1 MQNGLKSKFF
11 LLLLL
16 FGVLPAI
23 VSAWELKPVN
33 SMQLYPEPDT
43 DARLIFSADT
53 PAESDFLPYDLLNYA
68 GEKVFSGKL
77 LRNKDNR
84 WELTFN
90 RPAGFYE
97 IELENGQRIGV
108 LAAPTAKKPYD
119 DFFAH
124 EALFGGESP
133 SYIRDHIA
141 VFRKFGL
148 LNVREYCGWQDM
160 AQHGNY
166 SGQRAILDTL
176 HDGGLRSM
184 IFFDRLPAVANV
196 GGKSNLPR
204 YMHKLSDE
212 ADRLLDCSSNAD
224 YIQVYNEFVNRLGDA
239 SVPATVL
246 FGNRIREKHSQAVL
260 IGQGM
265 CAAQQ
270 SVSAVSSFVQN
281 GYHELTEALCIQTY
295 AAPEAIEAI
304 IRDYREALKGD
315 DRQGMDLWCTE
326 SGKPWY
332 RGGVSATLKGKVSAE
347 KRRADILEDQISA
360 KWIAMKAVEFK
371 ALGAKRYFPF
381 TQKPHVE
388 NANNFGMIDFLH
400 TPMRSQAAYLV
411 LPGVIGGMKYIGDLR
426 FPASENITLC
436 RVFSGKDRTV
446 AVLYRNDNDTAP
458 VSLRGL
464 PVTGIL
470 SVDGARIPVASDKV
484 KMTGGILYL
493 ELDGQKLG
501 GSLVTDTEAMRLF
514 AMSEHGQAHSR
525 KVYPGVLLYDYQ
537 PERDGTC
544 DPAGYNFLPRRID
557 VVAMNFSPEEI
568 EIKPETI
575 LPHGAKVVES
585 PSDLIKIPAN
595 GEVAVSWEIDWKGCN
610 ESNPVFKVQD
620 GNGNTPPLSL
630 RFFYPEK
637 CASKTFDF
645 MNLDRW
651 TRNCNGDMS
660 IQYDPP
666 ENALRFHVNFLGHTD
681 RWVFPRY
688 TLSDSETFDDVV
700 ALEFKIK
707 AIQSPREKRY
717 AFNIVFI
724 GDNRL
729 GYEPPTEEWETRTVM
744 LKGAIQ
750 DNARS
755 MMIGMGAYSP
765 EMVFWIKDI
774 RFLKS
779 VK

>member
-1 MQNGLKSKFF
+1 M
-11 LLLLL
+11 
-16 FGVLPAI
+16 
-23 VSAWELKPVN
+23 
-33 SMQLYPEPDT
+33 
-43 DARLIFSADT
+43 
-53 PAESDFLPYDLLNYA
+53 
-68 GEKVFSGKL
+68 
-77 LRNKDNR
+77 
-84 WELTFN
+84 
-90 RPAGFYE
+90 
-97 IELENGQRIGV
+97 
-108 LAAPTAKKPYD
+108 
-119 DFFAH
+119 
-124 EALFGGESP
+124 
-133 SYIRDHIA
+133 
-141 VFRKFGL
+141 
-148 LNVREYCGWQDM
+148 
-160 AQHGNY
+160 
-166 SGQRAILDTL
+166 
-176 HDGGLRSM
+176 
-184 IFFDRLPAVANV
+184 
-196 GGKSNLPR
+196 
-204 YMHKLSDE
+204 
-212 ADRLLDCSSNAD
+212 
-224 YIQVYNEFVNRLGDA
+224 
-239 SVPATVL
+239 
-246 FGNRIREKHSQAVL
+246 
-260 IGQGM
+260 
-265 CAAQQ
+265 
-270 SVSAVSSFVQN
+270 
-281 GYHELTEALCIQTY
+281 
-295 AAPEAIEAI
+295 
-304 IRDYREALKGD
+304 
-315 DRQGMDLWCTE
+315 
-326 SGKPWY
+326 
-332 RGGVSATLKGKVSAE
+332 
-347 KRRADILEDQISA
+347 
-360 KWIAMKAVEFK
+360 
-371 ALGAKRYFPF
+371 
-381 TQKPHVE
+381 
-388 NANNFGMIDFLH
+388 
-400 TPMRSQAAYLV
+400 
-411 LPGVIGGMKYIGDLR
+411 
-426 FPASENITLC
+426 
-436 RVFSGKDRTV
+436 
-446 AVLYRNDNDTAP
+446 
-458 VSLRGL
+458 
-464 PVTGIL
+464 
-470 SVDGARIPVASDKV
+470 
-484 KMTGGILYL
+484 
-493 ELDGQKLG
+493 
-501 GSLVTDTEAMRLF
+501 TDTEAMRLF

-525 KVYPGVLLYDYQ
+525 NVYPGVLLYDYQ

-755 MMIGMGAYSP
+755 MMIRC
-765 EMVFWIKDI
+765 V
-774 RFLKS
+774 
-779 VK
+779 

>member
-16 FGVLPAI
+16 FGVLPSI

-184 IFFDRLPAVANV
+184 IFFNRLPAVANV

-224 YIQVYNEFVNRLGDA
+224 YIQVYNEFVNRPGDA

-360 KWIAMKAVEFK
+360 KGLSPVLSHLLPCLHRSLLHIRDGQVGQFPLRPVAYGLSRLLPRGLFGALAEEPVPLHGLRDILHPRGR
-371 ALGAKRYFPF
+371 LGAVY
-381 TQKPHVE
+381 QL
-388 NANNFGMIDFLH
+388 FL
-400 TPMRSQAAYLV
+400 
-411 LPGVIGGMKYIGDLR
+411 
-426 FPASENITLC
+426 
-436 RVFSGKDRTV
+436 
-446 AVLYRNDNDTAP
+446 P
-458 VSLRGL
+458 VSSGHEHVHHPQRPFPGIYHHACRQGQEIHNRMHRWDRFRMAASRRVLHPLVGDRAWGGPYDIDLVQIGSMTLFLTSAFIVGFSMVMHLRREIDMKEMESRQEIIIKELENEKEALESMRRYHHDIRHHAAVMREYLRMG
-464 PVTGIL
+464 TWRARRSTL
-470 SVDGARIPVASDKV
+470 SSSRPPSTAMPARHGAR
-484 KMTGGILYL
+484 TG
-493 ELDGQKLG
+493 
-501 GSLVTDTEAMRLF
+501 
-514 AMSEHGQAHSR
+514 
-525 KVYPGVLLYDYQ
+525 
-537 PERDGTC
+537 
-544 DPAGYNFLPRRID
+544 
-557 VVAMNFSPEEI
+557 SPM
-568 EIKPETI
+568 
-575 LPHGAKVVES
+575 
-585 PSDLIKIPAN
+585 PS
-595 GEVAVSWEIDWKGCN
+595 
-610 ESNPVFKVQD
+610 
-620 GNGNTPPLSL
+620 
-630 RFFYPEK
+630 
-637 CASKTFDF
+637 
-645 MNLDRW
+645 
-651 TRNCNGDMS
+651 
-660 IQYDPP
+660 
-666 ENALRFHVNFLGHTD
+666 
-681 RWVFPRY
+681 
-688 TLSDSETFDDVV
+688 
-700 ALEFKIK
+700 
-707 AIQSPREKRY
+707 
-717 AFNIVFI
+717 
-724 GDNRL
+724 
-729 GYEPPTEEWETRTVM
+729 
-744 LKGAIQ
+744 
-750 DNARS
+750 
-755 MMIGMGAYSP
+755 
-765 EMVFWIKDI
+765 
-774 RFLKS
+774 
-779 VK
+779 